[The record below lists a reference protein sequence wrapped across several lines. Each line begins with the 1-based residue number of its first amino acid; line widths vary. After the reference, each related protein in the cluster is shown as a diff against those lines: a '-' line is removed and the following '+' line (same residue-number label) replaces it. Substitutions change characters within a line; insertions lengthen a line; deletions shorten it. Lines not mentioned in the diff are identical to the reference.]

1 MNTNNTIGEKIHL
14 KHKICVFG
22 AAESSHCAED
32 ALRKAEE
39 IGKEIA
45 QKNCVLICG
54 AESGIPLWAAK
65 GTKEAGGITVGLSP
79 AFSEVEHI
87 SQYKLPIENFDLI
100 IYTGFQRSGRNLFLV
115 RAADA
120 VVIICGRLGTLNE
133 FTIAFEDNMPIGVLT
148 GTGGTADLIQ
158 EIVEKGHRGE
168 GRIVYDSDP
177 KKLLEKLI
185 KMVEEDKKVVE
196 KTAQK

>member
-1 MNTNNTIGEKIHL
+1 MEEKINEKMHL

-22 AAESSHCAED
+22 AAESSYCAEG
-32 ALRKAEE
+32 ALIKAEE

-79 AFSEVEHI
+79 AFSEIEHI
-87 SQYKLPIENFDLI
+87 TQYKLPVENFDLI

-120 VVIICGRLGTLNE
+120 VVIICGRMGTLNE

-148 GTGGTADLIQ
+148 GTGGTADLIR
-158 EIVEKGHRGE
+158 EIVDKSHRGE

-185 KMVEEDKKVVE
+185 KMVEEDKKIIAKE
-196 KTAQK
+196 TAH